1 MRDLLGGGGIQRAVE
16 GDDAAERADRIAFQ
30 RAAIGLEQV
39 LTLGDAAGIGVLD
52 DGDGGPLELGH
63 QLESGVR
70 VVQVV
75 VAQLLA
81 LKLGR
86 GRDAGPGIGA
96 ADIEGGRLMGFSP

>member
-1 MRDLLGGGGIQRAVE
+1 MMA
-16 GDDAAERADRIAFQ
+16 
-30 RAAIGLEQV
+30 
-39 LTLGDAAGIGVLD
+39 TAGS
-52 DGDGGPLELGH
+52 LELGH

-96 ADIEGGRLMGFSP
+96 ADIEGSRLMGIFAVAERLARLPATVTRAGKVSSFWPANHWLMAAS